1 MTIVLS
7 RSELDKMRKSVQPV
21 EQDQSK
27 EMAIKA
33 RKALSEDKLKNW
45 PNTLEALRK
54 KKESYMK
61 DKEDKLELERQEL
74 DLQVCKFV
82 IYKICSV

>member
-1 MTIVLS
+1 MEQVCIKMTIVLS

-21 EQDQSK
+21 EQDQFK
-27 EMAIKA
+27 EMAIKT

-61 DKEDKLELERQEL
+61 DKEDKLEAERQEL
-74 DLQVCKFV
+74 DLQVCL
-82 IYKICSV
+82 

>member
-1 MTIVLS
+1 
-7 RSELDKMRKSVQPV
+7 MRKSVQPV
-21 EQDQSK
+21 EQDQFK
-27 EMAIKA
+27 EMAIKT

-61 DKEDKLELERQEL
+61 DKEDKLEAERQEL
-74 DLQVCKFV
+74 DLQVCL
-82 IYKICSV
+82 